1 MNKLILKTTKSG
13 LLAAALMASIS
24 ASAETIEVKTLK
36 YAGPY
41 AVAQPWMA
49 DSVNIK
55 GEAFDLKQLLDSPL
69 SFTLLN
75 KGKEV
80 SAAQLLADKQQD
92 ALHLAS
98 FCVSNTQ
105 RTKATIAVEGLEQYR
120 LFVDGEQVEVNG
132 DKAETILTPSQ
143 HTVVIKYLTRKNA
156 SSDKKS
162 IKLTVTAA
170 NGAPLS
176 VGDAAAKR
184 AYNIYDVICAPNY
197 PSVSISPNG
206 KFIVVW
212 KTWVDRKGNNHSIS
226 ELRNYQTNRVMATFE
241 ESVKWMPASNKLY
254 FTQKASDSSIAG
266 EEKQDGTLQLITI
279 NPLTMEREVLASHL
293 PEGWFQFTPDE
304 KTLIY
309 TLTTEGRKKDP
320 QVYDVKEP
328 EDRQPGWRERSNLAK
343 YDLASGILQPLTF
356 GYHNIYLMDISADS
370 RYLLIGKE
378 EERLTKR
385 PTTLTSFYRLDL
397 GSMNASSATTP
408 KVETLIEKGEFLN
421 SAQFSPDGKS
431 ILVSASPEAFNG
443 IGKNVEEGQ
452 TPSMIDTQLYLMT
465 LSDKKVRPLTRDFNP
480 NVQSVDW
487 SKADGNIYFT
497 AEDKDCVHLFQL
509 NPKSGKFTLL
519 KTPEE
524 YIKSF
529 SLASSA
535 AEMAFSGQSASNADR
550 LYKMNTKALKS
561 QLVDDLSARELKD
574 VELGECKAWNFVNSR
589 GDTLCCRY
597 YLPPHFDAAK
607 KYPMIVNY
615 YGGCSPTSRMF
626 QSRYPHHVYAA
637 MGYVVL
643 VVNPSGAT
651 GFGQKFSARHV
662 DTAGEGVAEDIISS
676 TQAFCDEHA
685 FVNRKKIGCIGASY
699 GGFMTQY
706 LQTKTDLFAA
716 AISHAG
722 ISDHTSYW
730 GEGYWGYSYSE
741 VSMANEY
748 PWTNKHLF
756 VDQSPLYNADK
767 IHTPLLFVHGTADN
781 NVPVGESIQ
790 LYTALKLLGRPTA
803 MVLVDG
809 QDHHIID
816 YEKRLKWQNTI
827 FAWFAKWL
835 QDDASW
841 WTEMYGDEKM

>member
-55 GEAFDLKQLLDSPL
+55 GEVFDLKQLLDSPL

-156 SSDKKS
+156 SADKKS

-176 VGDAAAKR
+176 VGDATVKR

-206 KFIVVW
+206 KFIVVR
-212 KTWVDRKGNNHSIS
+212 KTWVDRKGNNHSIN
-226 ELRNYQTNRVMATFE
+226 ELRNSQTNRLMATFE
-241 ESVKWMPASNKLY
+241 ESVKWMPSSNKLY

-465 LSDKKVRPLTRDFNP
+465 LSDKKVRPLTKDFNP

>member
-80 SAAQLLADKQQD
+80 TAAQLLADKQD

-120 LFVDGEQVEVNG
+120 LFVDGEQVAVNG

-206 KFIVVW
+206 KFIVVR
-212 KTWVDRKGNNHSIS
+212 KTWVDRKGNNHSMS
-226 ELRNYQTNRVMATFE
+226 ELRNSQTNRVMATFE
-241 ESVKWMPASNKLY
+241 ENVKWMPSSNKLY

-309 TLTTEGRKKDP
+309 TLYTEGRKKDA

-328 EDRQPGWRERSNLAK
+328 DDRQPGWRSRSYLAK
-343 YDLASGILQPLTF
+343 FDLASGVLQPLTF
-356 GYHNIYLMDISADS
+356 GYHNVYLSDISADS
-370 RYLLIGKE
+370 RYLLIGKS

-385 PTTLTSFYRLDL
+385 PTTLNSYYRLNLNDM
-397 GSMNASSATTP
+397 S
-408 KVETLIEKGEFLN
+408 VETLIEKGEFLN

-480 NVQSVDW
+480 NVQSVEW
-487 SKADGNIYFT
+487 SKVDGNIYFT

>member
-55 GEAFDLKQLLDSPL
+55 GEVFDLKQLLDSPL

-80 SAAQLLADKQQD
+80 SAAQLLADKQD

-120 LFVDGEQVEVNG
+120 LFVDGEQIEVNG

-206 KFIVVW
+206 KFIVVR

-226 ELRNYQTNRVMATFE
+226 ELRNSQTNRVMATFE
-241 ESVKWMPASNKLY
+241 ESVKWMPSSNKLY

-279 NPLTMEREVLASHL
+279 NPLTMEREVLASNL

-370 RYLLIGKE
+370 RYLLIGKR

-397 GSMNASSATTP
+397 GSMNASGATTP

-480 NVQSVDW
+480 NVQSVNW
-487 SKADGNIYFT
+487 SKVDGNIYFT

-550 LYKMNTKALKS
+550 LYKMNTKAQKAL
-561 QLVDDLSARELKD
+561 LVDDLSARLLKD
-574 VELGECKAWNFVNSR
+574 IELGDCKAWNYVNSR

>member
-55 GEAFDLKQLLDSPL
+55 GEVFDLKQLLDSPL

-80 SAAQLLADKQQD
+80 TAAQLLADKQD

-120 LFVDGEQVEVNG
+120 LFVDGEQVAVNG

-176 VGDAAAKR
+176 VDDAAAKR

-206 KFIVVW
+206 KFIVVR

-226 ELRNYQTNRVMATFE
+226 ELRNSQTNRVMATFE
-241 ESVKWMPASNKLY
+241 ENVKWMPASNKLY

-279 NPLTMEREVLASHL
+279 NPLTTEREVLASHL

-480 NVQSVDW
+480 NVQSVNW

>member
-80 SAAQLLADKQQD
+80 SAAQLLADKQD

-120 LFVDGEQVEVNG
+120 LFVDGEQVAVNG

-206 KFIVVW
+206 KFIVVR

-226 ELRNYQTNRVMATFE
+226 ELRNSQTNRLMATFE
-241 ESVKWMPASNKLY
+241 ENVKWMPSSNKLY

-309 TLTTEGRKKDP
+309 TLYTEGRKKDA

-328 EDRQPGWRERSNLAK
+328 DDRQPGWRSRSYLAK
-343 YDLASGILQPLTF
+343 FDLASGVLQPLTF
-356 GYHNIYLMDISADS
+356 GYHNVYLNDISADS
-370 RYLLIGKE
+370 RYLLIGKS

-385 PTTLTSFYRLDL
+385 PTTLNSYYRLNLNDM
-397 GSMNASSATTP
+397 S
-408 KVETLIEKGEFLN
+408 VETLIEKGEFLN

-574 VELGECKAWNFVNSR
+574 VELGECKAWNYVNSR

>member
-120 LFVDGEQVEVNG
+120 LFVDGEQVAVNG
-132 DKAETILTPSQ
+132 DKAETILTSSQ

-156 SSDKKS
+156 SADKKS

-176 VGDAAAKR
+176 VGDATVKR

-206 KFIVVW
+206 KFIVVR

-465 LSDKKVRPLTRDFNP
+465 LSDKKVRPLTKDFNP

-685 FVNRKKIGCIGASY
+685 FVNLKKIGCIGASY

>member
-55 GEAFDLKQLLDSPL
+55 GEVFDLKQLLDSPL

-80 SAAQLLADKQQD
+80 TAAQLLADKQD

-120 LFVDGEQVEVNG
+120 LFVDGEQVAVNG

-206 KFIVVW
+206 KFIVVR

-226 ELRNYQTNRVMATFE
+226 ELRNSQTNRVMATFE
-241 ESVKWMPASNKLY
+241 ENVKWMPASNKLY

-385 PTTLTSFYRLDL
+385 PTSLTSFYRLDL

-465 LSDKKVRPLTRDFNP
+465 LSDKKVRPLTKDFNP